1 VAGGEGWLVTAVS
14 ARDERWG
21 RLVVLLQNEATAHHI
36 MVAEQAAV
44 ALALNRLIERD
55 EQTLE
60 RQTHRSLI
68 EDILARPGCLD
79 SRHCPAGG

>member
-1 VAGGEGWLVTAVS
+1 M
-14 ARDERWG
+14 
-21 RLVVLLQNEATAHHI
+21 VLLQNEATAHHI

-68 EDILARPGCLD
+68 EDILARRLPRLPAMPGRGLM
-79 SRHCPAGG
+79 